1 MLKHFPILA
10 KKYRNPEVTQK
21 NRANICKRLTN
32 KVLVERLTNKVLVV

>member
-21 NRANICKRLTN
+21 NRANICNVGLSMMCYTFGK
-32 KVLVERLTNKVLVV
+32 E